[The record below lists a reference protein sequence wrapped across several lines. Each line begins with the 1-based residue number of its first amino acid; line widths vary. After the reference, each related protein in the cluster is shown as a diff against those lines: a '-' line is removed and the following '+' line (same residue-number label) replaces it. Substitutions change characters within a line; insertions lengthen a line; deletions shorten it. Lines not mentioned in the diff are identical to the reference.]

1 MKKLLTICSFFGV
14 TAFYAQITITANIP
28 SISAGSSTEAEI
40 KISKGTVANF
50 AKYQMDVPTGIIVSA
65 VDAKSGN
72 FTFENQR
79 AKIVWVSIPSDAE
92 FTIKLKIQAAS
103 NAPNPSVFNQKF
115 YYLENSEKK
124 EAEAPPVS
132 VTINGGSG
140 AVASAPAEPSTPAP
154 AETKPVEQ
162 PVASTPTETKP
173 VETAPTKPAEQPV
186 AATPAETKP
195 VETTPAK
202 PTEQPVA
209 STPTETKPVETAPAK
224 PAEQPVASAPAE
236 TKPAETAPVNNN
248 ARTTASE
255 DGMTYKVQ
263 IGAFSSQPSKSKYS
277 GLSNV
282 SIDMINGLYKVTV
295 GKFNSK
301 EDAIK
306 YRDEL
311 QSKGFNGFI
320 AKYKNGVRIN

>member
-1 MKKLLTICSFFGV
+1 MKKLLTICSLFGF

-28 SISAGSSTEAEI
+28 SISAGSSAEAEI
-40 KISKGTVANF
+40 KISKGTVTNF
-50 AKYQMDVPTGIIVSA
+50 AKYQMDVPAGIIVTA

-132 VTINGGSG
+132 VIINGGSG

-154 AETKPVEQ
+154 TETKPAEQ

-173 VETAPTKPAEQPV
+173 VETTPAKPAEQPVASAPTETKPAEQPV
-186 AATPAETKP
+186 E
-195 VETTPAK
+195 
-202 PTEQPVA
+202 
-209 STPTETKPVETAPAK
+209 STPTETKPIETAPAK
-224 PAEQPVASAPAE
+224 PAEQPVASAPTE
-236 TKPAETAPVNNN
+236 TKPAEPAPSTNN

-301 EDAIK
+301 EEAVK

-311 QSKGFNGFI
+311 QSKGFNGGFI